1 MFSFFDDLKLKGSVL
16 LESPGRTQMAGFNG
30 LNKGLAAL
38 IAEDYYISFMT
49 LLALSTNRAV
59 HCFPEGSILIALIC
73 ICISLGELIGRG
85 CGAA

>member
-30 LNKGLAAL
+30 LSEGLAAL

-49 LLALSTNRAV
+49 LLALSTNRVV
-59 HCFPEGSILIALIC
+59 HCFPEGSIQAGPMVLQQW
-73 ICISLGELIGRG
+73 G
-85 CGAA
+85 